1 MKWTTVCMILVLMF
15 SDSMLWADPM
25 LLLGWYGT
33 YTVAKSN

>member
-1 MKWTTVCMILVLMF
+1 MKWTTVCMILVFMF

-25 LLLGWYGT
+25 LLGWYGT